1 MEHFYIY
8 CLHNDDLPEYY
19 VGHTMNLRLRWHKHK
34 NKCKTENYKVYQY
47 INNNGGIHKFKMDVL
62 DEIYCDKQDAR
73 KLERYYIELLGAT
86 LNSDVP
92 GRTRKERLVWYK
104 PIYYQKNKERICEQ
118 NKKYYQENKEKI
130 CGKAK
135 KYQQENKEEIYE
147 KAKEKFTC
155 ICGSTLRISDKQK
168 HFRTKKHINFIRLNI
183 GY

>member
-62 DEIYCDKQDAR
+62 DEIYCDKEEAI
-73 KLERYYIELLGAT
+73 KLERYYMELLEAT
-86 LNSDVP
+86 LNSEVP
-92 GRTRKERLVWYK
+92 GRTKKEYHSYYM
-104 PIYYQKNKERICEQ
+104 PI
-118 NKKYYQENKEKI
+118 YYQENKEI
-130 CGKAK
+130 I
-135 KYQQENKEEIYE
+135 NE
-147 KAKEKFTC
+147 KRKEKFTC
-155 ICGSTLRISDKQK
+155 ICGSTLRINEQQR
-168 HFRTKKHINFIRLNI
+168 HFKSKKHINFIRLNI